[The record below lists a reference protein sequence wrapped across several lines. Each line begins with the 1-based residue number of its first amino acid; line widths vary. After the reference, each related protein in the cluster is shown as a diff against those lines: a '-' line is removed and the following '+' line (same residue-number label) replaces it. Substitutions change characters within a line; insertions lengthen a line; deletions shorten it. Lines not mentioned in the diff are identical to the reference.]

1 IVCVVLLFSV
11 SVYRQ
16 YLLSFPTRRSSDL
29 IMHRVQTVLFH
40 VGAEISTPLDRE
52 VAWKLE
58 QRHIDELEKQ
68 IDEWNE
74 QLPELKQ
81 FILRS
86 EEHTSELQSRE
97 ISYAVFCLKKK
108 KK

>member
-1 IVCVVLLFSV
+1 
-11 SVYRQ
+11 
-16 YLLSFPTRRSSDL
+16 
-29 IMHRVQTVLFH
+29 MHRVQTVLFH

-81 FILRS
+81 FILPSGHKVSSALHLARTVVRRAERATVSIQDQIPESWRS
-86 EEHTSELQSRE
+86 L
-97 ISYAVFCLKKK
+97 I
-108 KK
+108 